1 MTAAN
6 EAVLSRFVGFA
17 ILLRAHGFAVS
28 SDQTTDFLAA
38 IGLLGPRHL
47 DDIARAAHALFAP
60 PPERHAE
67 FDAIFRAYFL
77 GVFGVTEDLHVAE
90 DDEVPRARD
99 AMRSGFEPPTA
110 ERLNQAG
117 QAAADAE
124 VLMLRRLRADD
135 AAATLRRLVRLA
147 PGRLPRRRGYRMM
160 AASRGHAIAAR
171 RALRDLVRNDG
182 DVARLPR
189 QKRRRRLRNILLLI
203 DVSGSM
209 KARTDA
215 HLRFAHALSRAAPRV
230 ETFTFG
236 TRLTRVTHAIRLKR
250 RELALQ
256 AASDIVADWD
266 GGTRI
271 GDAMQSFLAVPRFV
285 GCARGAL
292 ALILSDGLERGDH
305 AAMVDA
311 VARLS
316 RLAWRIIWLSPLAG
330 AADYAVETAAL
341 KAILPLIDD
350 LADGGSTA
358 ALCDYVLDRAARPA
372 A

>member
-1 MTAAN
+1 VIGSDLALFRLVA
-6 EAVLSRFVGFA
+6 FA
-17 ILLRAHGFAVS
+17 TLLRSHGFAAS

-38 IGLLGPRHL
+38 IGLLGPRGL

-60 PPERHAE
+60 PPERHGE
-67 FDAIFRAYFL
+67 FDALFRAYFL
-77 GVFGVTEDLHVAE
+77 GTHDVA
-90 DDEVPRARD
+90 DELDVAVENEKPRAHD
-99 AMRSGFEPPTA
+99 AMRDGFEPPTA
-110 ERLNQAG
+110 ERLNEAG
-117 QAAADAE
+117 QAAAEAE
-124 VLMLRRLRADD
+124 LLALRRLRADD
-135 AAATLRRLVRLA
+135 DAATLRRLARLA

-160 AASRGHAIAAR
+160 AANRGHAIAAR

-189 QKRRRRLRNILLLI
+189 RKRRPRLRNILLLI

-215 HLRFAHALSRAAPRV
+215 HLRFAHALSRAAPNV

-236 TRLTRVTHAIRLKR
+236 TRLTRVTRAVRLKR

-256 AASDIVADWD
+256 AVSDIVADWD

-271 GDAMQSFLAVPRFV
+271 GDALQSFLALPRFV

-292 ALILSDGLERGDH
+292 ALVLSDGLERGDH

-311 VARLS
+311 VAHLS
-316 RLAWRIIWLSPLAG
+316 RLGWRLVWLSPLAG
-330 AADYAVETAAL
+330 GVDYAVETAAL

-350 LADGGSTA
+350 LTDGGSTA
-358 ALCDYVLDRAARPA
+358 ALCDYVLERAARPA